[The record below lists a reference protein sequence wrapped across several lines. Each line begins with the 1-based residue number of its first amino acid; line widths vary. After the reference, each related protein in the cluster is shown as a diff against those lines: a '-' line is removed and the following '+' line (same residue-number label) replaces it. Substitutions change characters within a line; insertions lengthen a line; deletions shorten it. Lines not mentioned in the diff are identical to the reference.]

1 MREAAL
7 IQPRQKKPMPNWRHL
22 ASAERLSC
30 DLDADYRLGEAQS
43 LAYFA
48 ACRSM

>member
-7 IQPRQKKPMPNWRHL
+7 IQPRQKKLLPSKRHL
-22 ASAERLSC
+22 ASAKRLRC
-30 DLDADYRLGEAQS
+30 YLDADYRLGEAQ
-43 LAYFA
+43 LPAYFA